1 MNKAYTEDK
10 KAHSK
15 APSKTVPFYD
25 AAGNN
30 SGFNSADVVIPVNQ
44 DALKAAGNPMPGK
57 PAVEIGLREEN
68 MSGLQKAMRK
78 VNPWFIARNYL
89 DTLGVDKSDGVV
101 NNGEWNTKERPIFEM
116 RSGER
121 DYAKLNDP
129 IVHETNRYG
138 TMIDMLNITETPLP
152 AGRSLEINGNPAVG
166 TNPNRNKQH
175 GFHFT
180 ADNCIGCHAC
190 EAACSEKNDLPA
202 HLSFRSVG
210 YVEGGSYPDFKRMN
224 ISMACN
230 HCDNPV
236 CMKGCPTKAYTKH
249 AEYGAVLQDPETCF
263 GCGYCTWVCPYNA
276 PQLDP
281 VEGKVSKCNMC
292 VDRLEVGLK
301 PACVSA
307 CLGNALNFGV
317 VENTPENRE
326 QIKTSIPGFPDP
338 TITNPNI
345 RFQQTKTMPDE
356 MSRTDTMP
364 IKYHKQEDGSFRSVV
379 DEKEGKDKSWNIK
392 RLSSRENPLV
402 IFTLFTQ
409 AAMGAFILL
418 YLGSLLGVESLV
430 AVKNSVIYLPL
441 LMVLAG
447 LQAIGLILSTMHLG
461 KPMRF
466 YRGFNNL
473 RYSPVSREA
482 LGVALF
488 FTGLAVFTGL
498 EVLAFG
504 LDYFDL
510 ATSEFGVFANDLI
523 VPVQHGAAVFAIT
536 TGLIGLYWMY
546 RSYRIPARPFWD
558 HGQVATTFFG
568 TLFSLGS
575 LVLALLAVPT
585 LLLTGKDTSQLL
597 QITAG
602 LAALGLIAEGLG
614 LVVHAKYLNLE
625 SGEGAAAHYVQQT
638 TFGKSYVMRN
648 VLMAVSALLMASVAI
663 FLSDT
668 TAGLIVAAIAV
679 PAVVISLLVGR
690 CLFYILVIP
699 TTMPGA
705 FFWKNKGFE
714 EHARDVGLADMPQ
727 VGVVPACHG
736 H

>member
-1 MNKAYTEDK
+1 MNKPFTEFED
-10 KAHSK
+10 S
-15 APSKTVPFYD
+15 SVTQLTVPFYD
-25 AAGNN
+25 ATQNTE
-30 SGFNSADVVIPVNQ
+30 GFNSAHKVISSQP
-44 DALKAAGNPMPGK
+44 DALKAAGNPSAGK
-57 PAVEIGLREEN
+57 PAVEIGLREDN
-68 MSGLQKAMRK
+68 MSGFQKTLRRY
-78 VNPWFIARNYL
+78 NPWFAARNYL
-89 DTLGVDKSDGVV
+89 DTLGTDNSDLDS
-101 NNGEWNTKERPIFEM
+101 TPRPIFDE

-121 DYAKLNDP
+121 DYAKLNDS
-129 IVHETNRYG
+129 VVCDTNRYG
-138 TMIDMLNITETPLP
+138 TKIDMLNITDVVLP
-152 AGRSLEINGNPAVG
+152 VGRSMEINGNPSVG

-190 EAACSEKNDLPA
+190 EAACSEKNDNPA
-202 HLSFRSVG
+202 HLAFRSVG
-210 YVEGGSYPDFKRMN
+210 YVEGGSYPDYKRMN

-338 TITNPNI
+338 SITNPNI
-345 RFQQTKTMPDE
+345 RFQQTKTMPNE
-356 MSRTDTMP
+356 MARTDSMP
-364 IKYHKQEDGSFRSVV
+364 VKYHKQDDGTFRSVV
-379 DEKEGKDKSWNIK
+379 DEKEGKAKSWNFA

-409 AAMGAFILL
+409 ASMGAFILL
-418 YLGSLLGVESLV
+418 YLGNLLGIESFL
-430 AVKNSVIYLPL
+430 AVKNSIIYLPL
-441 LMVLAG
+441 LTVLAG
-447 LQAIGLILSTMHLG
+447 LQAVGLFLSTMHLG

-498 EVLAFG
+498 ETLAFG
-504 LDYFDL
+504 LDYFEL
-510 ATSEFGVFANDLI
+510 LSTESGAFIADLI
-523 VPVQHGAAVFAIT
+523 VPVQHGTAVFAIT

-558 HGQVATTFFG
+558 HGQVFTSFFG
-568 TLFSLGS
+568 TLFSFGS
-575 LVLALLAVPT
+575 LVVALLAIPT
-585 LLLTGKDTSQLL
+585 LLLTGESVGQLL
-597 QITAG
+597 QITTG
-602 LAALGLIAEGLG
+602 LAAFGFIAEGLG
-614 LVVHAKYLNLE
+614 LIKHANYLNTE

-638 TFGKSYVMRN
+638 TFGKSYSLRN
-648 VLMAVSALLMASVAI
+648 ALMAISALLLASVAL
-663 FLSDT
+663 FLSES
-668 TAGLIVAAIAV
+668 AYGVAIAAIVA
-679 PAVVISLLVGR
+679 PAMLVSLLVGR